1 VQGSAAIGGIAKLVL
16 DLSVAQSKDQ
26 SLDVGVFFMNDGEH
40 GYGDFYKQ
48 ACLPIYSAGVASGYD
63 VSPWKYIKT
72 YKVFRQY
79 DVLHIHNFNL
89 FVSIAA
95 VLARRKLVYT
105 EHGNFILGRLP
116 TLPDRVNAWLLKVF
130 LNTFVDV
137 VTFNS
142 RFTEHGARSRYG
154 LENVDCELIYN
165 GIDLSFSMR
174 SPEESRLETEIAD
187 RLKGKFVVGTSSRF
201 AAFKRIERLIEA
213 FAQFQNGKD
222 TVLLLVGDGPLM
234 SRFNDQIDHLRL
246 REKVIFTGFRTDVH
260 KLQRAMDVCVFP
272 SENEPFGLVAVEA
285 LSLGKPVI
293 VFKDGGGLV
302 EIADACGKENIVSD
316 VSELADRL
324 DLFYNDKSELENHRK
339 QRIDCARRFDI
350 QEVTRRFKNLYLKIT
365 SCAE

>member
-1 VQGSAAIGGIAKLVL
+1 
-16 DLSVAQSKDQ
+16 
-26 SLDVGVFFMNDGEH
+26 
-40 GYGDFYKQ
+40 
-48 ACLPIYSAGVASGYD
+48 
-63 VSPWKYIKT
+63 
-72 YKVFRQY
+72 
-79 DVLHIHNFNL
+79 
-89 FVSIAA
+89 
-95 VLARRKLVYT
+95 
-105 EHGNFILGRLP
+105 
-116 TLPDRVNAWLLKVF
+116 
-130 LNTFVDV
+130 
-137 VTFNS
+137 
-142 RFTEHGARSRYG
+142 
-154 LENVDCELIYN
+154 
-165 GIDLSFSMR
+165 
-174 SPEESRLETEIAD
+174 
-187 RLKGKFVVGTSSRF
+187 
-201 AAFKRIERLIEA
+201 
-213 FAQFQNGKD
+213 
-222 TVLLLVGDGPLM
+222 M